1 MKWRRLDETV
11 MVTPRSWGM
20 VAMTMLMFFPGP
32 RYSPRGKVHLCPFA
46 AQEGAASSICRS
58 SHAVA
63 SPLFSKVVSLN
74 FSMAISTSSAYLA
87 VLLLPMPRMHFLLLS
102 SK

>member
-20 VAMTMLMFFPGP
+20 LAMTMLMFFPWAPLLPSWQGP
-32 RYSPRGKVHLCPFA
+32 LRPA
-46 AQEGAASSICRS
+46 TQEGAASSICWS
-58 SHAVA
+58 SHAFA

-74 FSMAISTSSAYLA
+74 FSMAISTSSAY
-87 VLLLPMPRMHFLLLS
+87 
-102 SK
+102 